1 MSTKLKPCC
10 SREALRQLNSSTY
23 VDTAALLRRPLHSTQ
38 HAAGVYRN
46 SHSHLKHQET
56 APLCSM
62 YLIVA
67 VKVEQ
72 LICMPLFIYLIVA
85 SEVKLKS
92 WLVKNSTRVGSGL
105 AFSIGQSR
113 PHVRTS
119 TINTVCKTHHHY
131 HIIACCCKCTIC
143 KPYRQVDMEKGD
155 YKVSQSI
162 YWLVG
167 RLGSLWCS
175 SLLPLY
181 V

>member
-46 SHSHLKHQET
+46 SHSHLNHQET

-85 SEVKLKS
+85 SEVKELMGEEFHTCGIRIS
-92 WLVKNSTRVGSGL
+92 L
-105 AFSIGQSR
+105 QHR
-113 PHVRTS
+113 PKQTPCQDINYKHSLQNTTS
-119 TINTVCKTHHHY
+119 LSN
-131 HIIACCCKCTIC
+131 
-143 KPYRQVDMEKGD
+143 Q
-155 YKVSQSI
+155 
-162 YWLVG
+162 
-167 RLGSLWCS
+167 
-175 SLLPLY
+175 SLLL
-181 V
+181 